1 MKPAIRSSLKGFRNF
16 RHFAGLA
23 MLAAMLPFTTGY
35 GQPQKPDGAT
45 GADVPAATKTE
56 IAKLQ
61 SANLRERADAI
72 MSLRY
77 LNKKA
82 EAAIPHL
89 IHMLGSETEFPQA
102 RLLMSSL
109 STITKSCSSECTF
122 GGEAAETLAR
132 IGKMSDD
139 LLALPKSDNWRI
151 RANAIRALGGL
162 KDRRAAGEVI
172 AILDQKEERWEVK
185 GNAALALGLMGE
197 LRAAK
202 PLIALLNDQNAH
214 LRASAATALGPLKA
228 PGSLQPLIA
237 TLKDRDP
244 QVRIKAAVSLG
255 RLGDS
260 DAVEPLIQALQEED
274 QQVREVAAGALRNYK
289 DQRATKALI
298 AALQD
303 SYGNVRIN
311 AAGALGQ
318 TKSPEAVEPLVGL
331 LTNDNESIRGAAA
344 TALGEL
350 GDARAGEALLAMV
363 RREDSEIA
371 ILRGLQ
377 ALAKLGHPGAAK
389 ALKQHSYQRADWN
402 EWWSQNKT
410 NLLDR

>member
-1 MKPAIRSSLKGFRNF
+1 MKTTFTKRAIRSSVKWSRNL
-16 RHFAGLA
+16 RNFAGLA

-72 MSLRY
+72 MKLRY
-77 LNKKA
+77 LNNKA

-89 IHMLGSETEFPQA
+89 IQMLGSETEFPQVV
-102 RLLMSSL
+102 LMISSL
-109 STITKSCSSECTF
+109 STLTKSCFSEYTF
-122 GGEAAETLAR
+122 SGEAAETLAR
-132 IGKMSDD
+132 IGKMSDA

-162 KDRRAAGEVI
+162 KDRRAAGELI

-185 GNAALALGLMGE
+185 GNAALALGLMGD

-202 PLIALLNDQNAH
+202 PLITLLNDQNAH

-228 PGSLQPLIA
+228 PGSLPPLIA

-244 QVRIKAAVSLG
+244 QVRIKAAGSLG

-260 DAVEPLIQALQEED
+260 DTVEPLIQALQDED
-274 QQVREVAAGALRNYK
+274 QLVREVAAAALHMYK

-303 SYGNVRIN
+303 SYTNVRIN

-331 LTNDNESIRGAAA
+331 LTNDNE
-344 TALGEL
+344 L
-350 GDARAGEALLAMV
+350 GDARAREALMTMV
-363 RREDSEIA
+363 QREDREFGL
-371 ILRGLQ
+371 LRGLQ
-377 ALAKLGHPGAAK
+377 ALTKLGHPGAAK
-389 ALKQHSYQRADWN
+389 ALKQNSYHRADWK
-402 EWWSQNKT
+402 EWWRQNKT